1 MWNIG
6 RSVRIV
12 GMRRDLF
19 QSLPRFMVA
28 AAIIATAALCVVPL
42 LAVAT
47 GAYASLPTGVGAA
60 SRLLLLFLPQAAAVA
75 LPIAAATAVFIVCR
89 GLPLTRQ
96 VYITVGALTIATALV
111 TAALNVSVAPVTNAM
126 YRKLA
131 FGDAEG
137 RSVNGRR
144 LNAPGGPGDRFQLDH
159 RWTLPESV
167 LVLAALA
174 IAASRVAAPHAR
186 R

>member
-1 MWNIG
+1 
-6 RSVRIV
+6 
-12 GMRRDLF
+12 MRHDLF
-19 QSLPRFMVA
+19 QSLARFVVA
-28 AAIIATAALCVVPL
+28 AAIVATAAFCVVPL

-47 GAYASLPTGVGAA
+47 GAYASSPTDAGAT
-60 SRLLLLFLPQAAAVA
+60 SRLLLLFLPQAVAVA
-75 LPIAAATAVFIVCR
+75 LPIATAIAVFFVCR
-89 GLPLTRQ
+89 GLPVTRQ
-96 VYITVGALTIATALV
+96 VCKTVGAFAIATALV

-131 FGDAEG
+131 FGNAEG

-144 LNAPGGPGDRFQLDH
+144 LNAPGGPGDRFQMDY

-167 LVLAALA
+167 LVLAGLA
-174 IAASRVAAPHAR
+174 MAASRVAAPHAR

>member
-1 MWNIG
+1 MKH
-6 RSVRIV
+6 
-12 GMRRDLF
+12 DLV
-19 QSLPRFMVA
+19 QSLARFVVT
-28 AAIIATAALCVVPL
+28 AAIVATVALCVVPP

-47 GAYASLPTGVGAA
+47 GAYASLPPGAGA
-60 SRLLLLFLPQAAAVA
+60 TSQLVLLFLPQAVAVA
-75 LPIAAATAVFIVCR
+75 LPIAAATAVFFVCR
-89 GLPLTRQ
+89 SLPVTRQ
-96 VYITVGALTIATALV
+96 VGMTVGGSAIATALV

-137 RSVNGRR
+137 RPVNGRR
-144 LNAPGGPGDRFQLDH
+144 LNAPGGPGDRFQTDH

-174 IAASRVAAPHAR
+174 ITSSRVAARCAR

>member
-1 MWNIG
+1 M
-6 RSVRIV
+6 VL
-12 GMRRDLF
+12 GMRDDLF
-19 QSLPRFMVA
+19 RSLARFFVA
-28 AAIIATAALCVVPL
+28 AAIVATAALCAVLL

-47 GAYASLPTGVGAA
+47 GAYAALPTGAAAA
-60 SRLLLLFLPQAAAVA
+60 SRLLLLFLPQAVAIA
-75 LPIAAATAVFIVCR
+75 LPFAAATAVFFVCR
-89 GLPLTRQ
+89 SLPVTGE
-96 VYITVGALTIATALV
+96 VCVTVGAFTIAAALV

-126 YRKLA
+126 YRTLA

-144 LNAPGGPGDRFQLDH
+144 LNARGGPGDQFQIEH

-174 IAASRVAAPHAR
+174 TAASRVAAPHAR